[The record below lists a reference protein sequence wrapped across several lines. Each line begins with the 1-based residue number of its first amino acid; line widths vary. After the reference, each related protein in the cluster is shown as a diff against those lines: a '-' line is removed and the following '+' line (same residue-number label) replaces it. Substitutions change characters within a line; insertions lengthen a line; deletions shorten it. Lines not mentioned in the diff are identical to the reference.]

1 MIEFSE
7 AYDIVMNSA
16 FFTGTEEVSFRG
28 SAGRVLAGDITSDID
43 LPPFNKS
50 AVDGFACRRSDLG
63 SDLEIMETIA
73 AGCAPSKVLRGGEC
87 SRIMTGAVVPE
98 GCDMV
103 FMVEESIILPS
114 GKVRFTG
121 VSARNNISVRG
132 EDVKMGDTVLKQ
144 GRLIRPQDISVMASV
159 GCTSLT
165 VSLMPKA
172 AVISTGDELVEPFEK
187 PGPSKIRNSNAY
199 QLLEQIASAGA
210 IGTYC
215 GIVRD
220 DEDETYAVIK
230 SALSV
235 SDIVIITG
243 GVSMG
248 DFDFVPSVL
257 EKAGVKIKFSRVN
270 IQPGK
275 PTTFGV
281 HSGALVFGLPGNPVS
296 AFIQFEMLVRPLIY
310 RMMKCYWKPFT
321 VSLPM
326 KEAFTRRSAGRQAM
340 IPVMITGDGMVSPI
354 EYHGSA
360 HISALVNADGIIA
373 VPPGKLRL
381 EKGETVNVRQI

>member
-7 AYDIVMNSA
+7 AYETVMNSA
-16 FFTGTEEVSFRG
+16 FFTGTEEISFSG
-28 SAGRVLAGDITSDID
+28 STGRVLAGDITSDID

-50 AVDGFACRRSDLG
+50 AVDGFACRRSDMG
-63 SDLEIMETIA
+63 SDLGILETIA
-73 AGCAPSKVLRGGEC
+73 AGSIPSKTVKRGQC
-87 SRIMTGAVVPE
+87 SRIMTGAAVPE
-98 GCDMV
+98 GCDVV
-103 FMVEESIILPS
+103 FMVEDSLILPS

-121 VSARNNISVRG
+121 SICRDNIAVRG

-144 GRLIRPQDISVMASV
+144 GRLIKPQDISVMASV

-165 VSLMPKA
+165 VSCKPLISI
-172 AVISTGDELVEPFEK
+172 ISTGDELVEPYEK
-187 PGPSKIRNSNAY
+187 PGSSQIRNSNSY
-199 QLLEQIASAGA
+199 QLLEQITRAGA
-210 IGTYC
+210 IGKYN
-215 GIVRD
+215 GIARD
-220 DEDETYAVIK
+220 DEEETYAVIK
-230 SALSV
+230 NVLSG

-257 EKAGVKIKFSRVN
+257 ERAGVKIKFSSVN

-281 HSGALVFGLPGNPVS
+281 HSDALVFGLPGNPVS
-296 AFIQFEMLVRPLIY
+296 AFIQFEMLIRPLIY
-310 RMMKCYWKPFT
+310 RMMNCSWKPFILP
-321 VSLPM
+321 LPM
-326 KEAFTRRSAGRQAM
+326 KEAFTRKSAGRNAL
-340 IPVMITGDGMVSPI
+340 IPVMITDDGMVLPV

-373 VPPGKLRL
+373 VPSGILRV
-381 EKGETVNVRQI
+381 EKGEIVNVRQI

>member
-1 MIEFSE
+1 
-7 AYDIVMNSA
+7 
-16 FFTGTEEVSFRG
+16 
-28 SAGRVLAGDITSDID
+28 
-43 LPPFNKS
+43 
-50 AVDGFACRRSDLG
+50 
-63 SDLEIMETIA
+63 
-73 AGCAPSKVLRGGEC
+73 
-87 SRIMTGAVVPE
+87 MTGAAVPE
-98 GCDMV
+98 GCNVV
-103 FMVEESIILPS
+103 FMVEDSLILPS
-114 GKVRFTG
+114 GKVKFTG
-121 VSARNNISVRG
+121 SLGRNNISVRG
-132 EDVKMGDTVLKQ
+132 EDVKTGDTVLKQ

-165 VSLMPKA
+165 VSRMP
-172 AVISTGDELVEPFEK
+172 VISIISTGDELVEPFEK
-187 PGPSKIRNSNAY
+187 PGSSKIRNSNSY
-199 QLLEQIASAGA
+199 QLLEQVTRAGA
-210 IGTYC
+210 IGAYL
-215 GIVRD
+215 GIARD

-230 SALSV
+230 NALSV

-257 EKAGVKIKFSRVN
+257 ERAGVKIKFSRVN

-281 HSGALVFGLPGNPVS
+281 HSDALVFGLPGNPVS

-310 RMMKCYWKPFT
+310 RMMNCSWKPFI
-321 VSLPM
+321 VPLPM
-326 KEAFTRRSAGRQAM
+326 KEAYTRKSAGRQAL
-340 IPVMITGDGMVSPI
+340 IPVMITDNGMVSPV

-373 VPPGKLRL
+373 VPSGTLRV

>member
-7 AYDIVMNSA
+7 AYETVMNSA
-16 FFTGTEEVSFRG
+16 FFTGTEEVSFSG
-28 SAGRVLAGDITSDID
+28 STGRVLAGDITSDID

-50 AVDGFACRRSDLG
+50 AVDGFACRRSDIG
-63 SDLEIMETIA
+63 SDLQILETIP
-73 AGCAPSKVLRGGEC
+73 AGFTPLKVIGNGQC
-87 SRIMTGAVVPE
+87 SRIMTGAMVPE

-103 FMVEESIILPS
+103 FMVEDSSMLPS
-114 GKVRFTG
+114 GKVRLTRE
-121 VSARNNISVRG
+121 SDRNNISVRG
-132 EDVKMGDTVLKQ
+132 EDVKKGDTVLKH

-165 VSLMPKA
+165 VSLRPKV
-172 AVISTGDELVEPFEK
+172 AVISTGDELVEPFEN
-187 PGPSKIRNSNAY
+187 PGSSKIRNSNAY

-210 IGTYC
+210 VGTYH
-215 GIVRD
+215 GIARD
-220 DEDETYAVIK
+220 DEDETFAVVK
-230 SALSV
+230 SAISG
-235 SDIVIITG
+235 SDIVLITG

-257 EKAGVKIKFSRVN
+257 ERAGVKIKFSRVN

-281 HSGALVFGLPGNPVS
+281 HSDALVFGLPGNPVS
-296 AFIQFEMLVRPLIY
+296 AFIQFEMLVKPLIY
-310 RMMKCYWKPFT
+310 RMMNCSWKSFT
-321 VSLPM
+321 VPLPM
-326 KEAFTRRSAGRQAM
+326 KETFTRRSADRMAL
-340 IPVMITGDGMVSPI
+340 IPVMITEDGMVSPV

-373 VPPGKLRL
+373 IPSGKLKV
-381 EKGETVNVRQI
+381 EKGEIVNVRQI